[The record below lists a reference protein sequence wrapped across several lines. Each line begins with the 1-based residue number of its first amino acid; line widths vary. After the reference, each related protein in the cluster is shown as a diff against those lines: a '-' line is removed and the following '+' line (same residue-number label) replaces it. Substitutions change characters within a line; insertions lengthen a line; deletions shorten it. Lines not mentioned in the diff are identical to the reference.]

1 MSEFSITIPV
11 SAYQTFEP
19 NVQQAIMAYVASQ
32 LGTSFNSEADRPVAE
47 GRDEK
52 GLAKLD
58 VSEAKVFLNKCSEK
72 TTLILQEIVN
82 RDGDFHASA
91 IAAIVG
97 TSIGELRGAWSG
109 LTKRVRTVTKDPAAS
124 LLNWFKL
131 GEEDWHGIMAA
142 QTVASMRIALAERG

>member
-1 MSEFSITIPV
+1 MSEFSITIPA
-11 SAYQTFEP
+11 SAYKAFEP
-19 NVQQAIMAYVASQ
+19 NVQQALMSYVVAQ
-32 LGTSFNSEADRPVAE
+32 LGTPFTSMTDASITE

-58 VSEAKVFLNKCSEK
+58 VPEAKVFLNKCSEK

-109 LTKRVRTVTKDPAAS
+109 LTKRVRTVTKDPEAS
-124 LLNWFKL
+124 LLNWFKQ
-131 GEEDWHGIMAA
+131 GDEDWHGIMAA

>member
-11 SAYQTFEP
+11 SAYKAFDPT
-19 NVQQAIMAYVASQ
+19 VQQAIMSYIVAQ
-32 LGTSFNSEADRPVAE
+32 FGVPLADPVVGTIAE

-58 VSEAKVFLNKCSEK
+58 VPEAKLFLNKCSEK

-82 RDGDFHASA
+82 RDGDFLASA
-91 IAAIVG
+91 IAQLVG

-109 LTKRVRTVTKDPAAS
+109 LTKRVRTITKDPEAS
-124 LLNWFKL
+124 LLNWFKQ
-131 GEEDWHGIMAA
+131 GDDWHGIMAA
-142 QTVASMRIALAERG
+142 QTVASMRVALSERG